1 MTTHYDAD
9 FYAWTQAQADALR
22 TKQWNAPDLDHL
34 AEEIQELGNEQEHA
48 VVSHLRNLTL
58 HLLKVACQRPRSLP
72 QLPRQCGLLDYK
84 RGF

>member
-22 TKQWNAPDLDHL
+22 TKQCNAPDLDHL